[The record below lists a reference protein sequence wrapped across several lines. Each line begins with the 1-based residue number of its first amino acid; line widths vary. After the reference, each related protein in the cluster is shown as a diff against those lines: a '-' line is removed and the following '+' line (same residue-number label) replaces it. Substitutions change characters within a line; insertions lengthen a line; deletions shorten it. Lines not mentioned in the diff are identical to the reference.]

1 MNRDTWL
8 TTAVEGWSNQAKKEM
23 ETQFVKDKMRG
34 QLSLK
39 HLLVWLFCIL
49 FQLFFFNFGGDD
61 VVSPFAVPM
70 VFRAS
75 VQYTVDAQYL
85 LVYTHFNTWKV

>member
-1 MNRDTWL
+1 
-8 TTAVEGWSNQAKKEM
+8 M

-49 FQLFFFNFGGDD
+49 FQLFFFLILGVMMLCLLLQFLWYLGQ
-61 VVSPFAVPM
+61 
-70 VFRAS
+70 VFS
-75 VQYTVDAQYL
+75 IL
-85 LVYTHFNTWKV
+85 